1 MHVHLCKHTEEF
13 CSSYLSS
20 VSTRLLF
27 FSFFFYPCT
36 LLHFVSWDI
45 LENAFSQASSAPPS
59 HLITSSRGDKNYQ
72 SAVHKVHLRLGSD
85 LVSTFCCTRVDI
97 NHSAERSSTCRT
109 LPTSQPRC
117 LSSGSG
123 LISPEQELVIRLM
136 SLLSIFSFRF
146 WGVTVT
152 HPGLLHRIVLYQPPD
167 PYDTN
172 VSLAAFVVN
181 CLKDGAILIFPTSPE
196 PPHKKRDH
204 CSWSFPFWLYSW
216 CVRATYGPFVSEHH
230 LASFESILGTFVAFF
245 FSSPLISFHFKCVQQ
260 PYHHSLTSTTIH
272 NDLLMYPVPWGIRNQ
287 VN

>member
-1 MHVHLCKHTEEF
+1 MHVHLCKHTGEF

-27 FSFFFYPCT
+27 FFFT

-45 LENAFSQASSAPPS
+45 LENAFSPASSAPPS

-85 LVSTFCCTRVDI
+85 LVSTFCCARVDI

-146 WGVTVT
+146 WGITVT

-181 CLKDGAILIFPTSPE
+181 CLKDGAILIFPMSPE
-196 PPHKKRDH
+196 PPHKKKG
-204 CSWSFPFWLYSW
+204 SLLSIFSFLAVLLVCPCHLWPFCIRTS
-216 CVRATYGPFVSEHH
+216 
-230 LASFESILGTFVAFF
+230 LGIIWIHFGNICGFF
-245 FSSPLISFHFKCVQQ
+245 FLLSSHLL
-260 PYHHSLTSTTIH
+260 SL
-272 NDLLMYPVPWGIRNQ
+272 
-287 VN
+287 